1 MFDYIHASTPNLCTK
16 LDEIEKLVLK
26 YKIWYVIEEF
36 SVDNLVKALNVL
48 ISDSDQLN
56 EMSKNCEEAA
66 KVENWE
72 SESLELKKIYGL

>member
-1 MFDYIHASTPNLCTK
+1 M
-16 LDEIEKLVLK
+16 
-26 YKIWYVIEEF
+26 IEEF

-48 ISDSDQLN
+48 ISDGEQLN
-56 EMSKNCEEAA
+56 EMSKNCVEAA